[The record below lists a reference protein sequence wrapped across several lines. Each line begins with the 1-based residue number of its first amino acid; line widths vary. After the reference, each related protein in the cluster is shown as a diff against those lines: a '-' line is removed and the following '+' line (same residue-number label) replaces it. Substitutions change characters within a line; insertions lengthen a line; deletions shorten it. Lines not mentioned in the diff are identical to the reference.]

1 MIIVHHRF
9 PGGGIVHP
17 FPNPRWLGSL
27 LWFSIVVVIGQN
39 KQSMVADSSTKIKS
53 RFETTEFQHTVS
65 ELNLW
70 RKTEGKELPVSKN
83 NNWYLT

>member
-53 RFETTEFQHTVS
+53 RFETREFQHTVRPCSVAS
-65 ELNLW
+65 ESEW
-70 RKTEGKELPVSKN
+70 IEGV
-83 NNWYLT
+83 